1 MPKIVS
7 EIPKN
12 RSLKEVIKKD
22 FELEQDFE
30 NYFCKYIVPE
40 VVSYRLAN
48 FYYRNC
54 LENISLKRYYVSIT
68 NVFNIFPDLDDIKN
82 LIKEILELKYNLTIK
97 NEDPLIINTWR
108 S

>member
-1 MPKIVS
+1 MPKIIS

-30 NYFCKYIVPE
+30 TYFCKYIVPE
-40 VVSYRLAN
+40 IVSYRLAN